1 MSAETGTAGPAELDG
16 AVLRATGVT
25 AGYGGDPVI
34 RDISVQV
41 EPGQVVSLVGANGSG
56 KSTLLKSLVGVI
68 RMSAGTVTVGGRDLT
83 GRPPEDIARAGV
95 GYVPQV
101 DDVFAPLTV
110 RENLEMGGY
119 LLPSSQ
125 VRARI
130 EEVMTIFPRLGTMA
144 GRQAGKLSGGER
156 KMLAMGRVLMV
167 SPDVFLLDEPTAN
180 LAPAIARSLLQDQVR
195 RLATGGA
202 AVLVVEQR
210 ARAVLAISDH
220 TYVLAGGEVR
230 MSGSPAEL
238 IASPAFVES
247 FLGGTVARLLSL
259 GEPLHDF
266 VPVRLDRFAEAGEG
280 TVEQPHLGSRQLGLE
295 LRPGRSHREAPDPPV
310 LEVAGD
316 REQAALLQVLDRAVD
331 GLLRYRQ
338 DGQQLADGDPRVA
351 PDEVEDP
358 VVCPPEPALG
368 EHLVRQRGE
377 GTVAEVQLLDGAAQ
391 RGLPIWVK
399 HLDLPL
405 ARAHNCGK

>member
-1 MSAETGTAGPAELDG
+1 LSAETGTAEAGAAELG
-16 AVLRATGVT
+16 SALRATGVT

-34 RDISVQV
+34 RDISVHV
-41 EPGQVVSLVGANGSG
+41 ERGQVVSLVGANGSG

-83 GRPPEDIARAGV
+83 GRPPEDVARAGV

-119 LLPSSQ
+119 LLRSGQ
-125 VRARI
+125 IRARI
-130 EEVMTIFPRLGTMA
+130 DEVVSVFPRLGSML

-156 KMLAMGRVLMV
+156 KMLAMGRVLML
-167 SPDVFLLDEPTAN
+167 SPSVFLLDEPTAN

-238 IASPAFVES
+238 SASPAFVES
-247 FLGGTVARLLSL
+247 FLGGTVARLPA
-259 GEPLHDF
+259 GVD
-266 VPVRLDRFAEAGEG
+266 DRN
-280 TVEQPHLGSRQLGLE
+280 
-295 LRPGRSHREAPDPPV
+295 PGNPTPP
-310 LEVAGD
+310 
-316 REQAALLQVLDRAVD
+316 AAIAYSTMIMK
-331 GLLRYRQ
+331 G
-338 DGQQLADGDPRVA
+338 
-351 PDEVEDP
+351 
-358 VVCPPEPALG
+358 
-368 EHLVRQRGE
+368 
-377 GTVAEVQLLDGAAQ
+377 
-391 RGLPIWVK
+391 
-399 HLDLPL
+399 
-405 ARAHNCGK
+405 